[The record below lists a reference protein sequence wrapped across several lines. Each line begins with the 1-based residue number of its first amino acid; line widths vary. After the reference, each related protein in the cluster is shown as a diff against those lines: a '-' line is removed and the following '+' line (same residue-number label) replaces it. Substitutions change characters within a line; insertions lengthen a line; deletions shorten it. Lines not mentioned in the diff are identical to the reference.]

1 VKRATKAKEA
11 LKRRQA
17 AWNDLVADGYRDG
30 QVKMVRHDGKYKAF
44 HKPGSQNVRKG
55 SSGRTANR

>member
-1 VKRATKAKEA
+1 MKRATKVMQA
-11 LKRRQA
+11 LTRRQA
-17 AWNDLVADGYRDG
+17 VWDDLVADGYRGG

-44 HKPGSQNVRKG
+44 HRPGSQNARKG